1 MSTLWSWFVA
11 NGLLK
16 DIVDAFVWLFVVVFI
31 GYFSELLFKRKWDT
45 HVSNQD
51 KIANLLDTE
60 TDGGN
65 KEIKDILE
73 KILETIK
80 NGHDSS

>member
-1 MSTLWSWFVA
+1 MSTLWSWLVA

-45 HVSNQD
+45 HVSNQE

-65 KEIKDILE
+65 KQIKDILE